1 MKTNTKKNKNNLVK
15 MSELVEELLVKDE
28 KCRNSD
34 AYLYFQV
41 LATVSKQKGIDINN
55 MTVPEF
61 LLKMHGNAL
70 PIFETIR
77 RTRQKVQ
84 EMHPELSAC
93 ETVKQFRAENETE
106 YLEFS
111 LNYA

>member
-15 MSELVEELLVKDE
+15 MSELVEELLIKDE

-41 LATVSKQKGIDINN
+41 LDTVSKQKGIDINN

-84 EMHPELSAC
+84 ELHPELCPSDNAKLIRKKK
-93 ETVKQFRAENETE
+93 ESEFRDYA
-106 YLEFS
+106 
-111 LNYA
+111 LNYT